1 MKLKIST
8 KGNWVI
14 ENDNKIV
21 SKKIEIQID
30 DDSTNTESD
39 GYVNCSE
46 ENRVASTTNFNWE
59 NLPFAT
65 NDYHFLLSLLN
76 L

>member
-1 MKLKIST
+1 M
-8 KGNWVI
+8 I

-21 SKKIEIQID
+21 SKKVEIQID

-46 ENRVASTTNFNWE
+46 ETRVASTRNF
-59 NLPFAT
+59 NLPFTT

-76 L
+76 P